1 MGLVKGENVEVGAFE
16 GLGDDDE
23 AGQVLEGTSER
34 VTNEP
39 ATKTG
44 KAAKVQEAAQPVE
57 AQEAV
62 EAPAETTS
70 VAKAEEVK
78 AALVPISKLQLN
90 TGLASLKDSFA
101 AGGISIDFGT
111 FPRVKIEAGIICS
124 DGDLEAGSFLDL
136 EVMSFS
142 DSYIITP
149 SDDAAPTSLARYSTD
164 GKVIES
170 KDEWN
175 GRPCTDYV
183 VYLKQEGYEKAEIR
197 EYMNLYG
204 AVVNS
209 DKPFYADEI
218 VCVQCSPQARAR
230 WTRHMMNHARRVAL
244 GKVEEANTLPTVRVS
259 VEKGKAG
266 TKAYYF
272 FTFSQVPQA

>member
-1 MGLVKGENVEVGAFE
+1 MGLVRDGAKGKGSEAGAFE
-16 GLGDDDE
+16 GLGDDINE
-23 AGQVLEGTSER
+23 VSETKETNVLEGTATR
-34 VTNEP
+34 VEEP
-39 ATKTG
+39 EADKTP
-44 KAAKVQEAAQPVE
+44 EAE
-57 AQEAV
+57 T
-62 EAPAETTS
+62 AETTS
-70 VAKAEEVK
+70 VVKAEEVK

-90 TGLASLKDSFA
+90 TGLASLKDAFA

-124 DGDLEAGSFLDL
+124 DGDLEAGAFLDL

-149 SDDAAPTSLARYSTD
+149 NDDAAPTTLARYSTD
-164 GKVIES
+164 GKVIAS

-183 VYLKQEGYEKAEIR
+183 TYLKQEGYETAEIR

-218 VCVQCSPQARAR
+218 VCIQCSPQARAR

-244 GKVEEANTLPTVRVS
+244 GKIEEANSLPTVRVS